1 MTRPRPVRSR
11 YGTQALTVSM
21 QPFTFV
27 AKIESMSSS
36 VMSASLTSGKMP
48 AFAQT
53 TSMPPNRAAVSAATR
68 SQSAALPTSPLT

>member
-1 MTRPRPVRSR
+1 M
-11 YGTQALTVSM
+11 QALTVSM

-27 AKIESMSSS
+27 AKIASMSSS
-36 VMSASLTSGKMP
+36 VMSASLTSGKTP

-68 SQSAALPTSPLT
+68 SQSAALATSPPT